1 MPLADYEQWKLYAQL
16 EPFGS
21 HYDDLRAGSVVAAVY
36 NVNRDMDKHPGAF
49 MPLEFTPWNDMQRKL
64 NEPAEVVD
72 DPAQRSDR
80 LRALLGFK
88 K

>member
-21 HYDDLRAGSVVAAVY
+21 HFDDLRSGQVVAAVY
-36 NVNRDMDKHPGAF
+36 NVNRDIAKHPKGF
-49 MPLEFTPWNDMQRKL
+49 MPLEFAPWNDVQKTIT
-64 NEPAEVVD
+64 EAPPEIE
-72 DPAQRSDR
+72 DPENRADR
-80 LRALLGFK
+80 IRALLGFK